1 MEKIKDMWERIN
13 YWWHDLA
20 YSHIQKRALLIMGVG
35 LLVLS
40 SFVVFRGSSKEVIA
54 APQIPIEIAIPE
66 VIVDV
71 AGAVNNPGVYSLPAQ
86 SRVIDALRAAG
97 NGVTG
102 SDLSELNLARVVKDG
117 EQIYVNPT
125 VRTVNGKRIIK
136 KVIPRGPININR
148 ASAKEFDGLAG
159 IGPVIAKRIV
169 EYRRVN
175 GPFMTIEDLQKV
187 SGIGSAKFEEFKS
200 KVSV

>member
-1 MEKIKDMWERIN
+1 MEKIKDIWERIN

-54 APQIPIEIAIPE
+54 APQIPIEISIPE

-97 NGVTG
+97 NGITG
-102 SDLSELNLARVVKDG
+102 SDLSDLNLARVVKDG

-125 VRTVNGKRIIK
+125 VRTVNGKKIIK
-136 KVIPRGPININR
+136 KVVPRGPININR

-175 GPFMTIEDLQKV
+175 GPFMAIEDLQKV

>member
-1 MEKIKDMWERIN
+1 MEKIKDIWERIN

-102 SDLSELNLARVVKDG
+102 SDLSDLNLARIVKDG

-125 VRTVNGKRIIK
+125 VRTVNGKKIIK

-200 KVSV
+200 EVSV

>member
-1 MEKIKDMWERIN
+1 MEKIKDLWERIN

-20 YSHIQKRALLIMGVG
+20 YSDTQKRALLIIGVG

-54 APQIPIEIAIPE
+54 APQIPIEISIPE
-66 VIVDV
+66 VTVDV
-71 AGAVNNPGVYSLPAQ
+71 AGAINNPGVYSLPAQ

-97 NGVTG
+97 NSVTG
-102 SDLSELNLARVVKDG
+102 SDLSDLNLARVVKDG

-136 KVIPRGPININR
+136 KVVPRGPININR

-169 EYRRVN
+169 EYRRIN